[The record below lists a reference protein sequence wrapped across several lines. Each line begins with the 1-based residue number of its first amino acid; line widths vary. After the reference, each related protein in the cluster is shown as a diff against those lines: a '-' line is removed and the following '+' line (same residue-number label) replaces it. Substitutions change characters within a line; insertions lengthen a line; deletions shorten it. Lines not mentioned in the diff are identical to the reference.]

1 MEKHVLYRDRQELQ
15 AADLNATQDY
25 ADAAH
30 AHLVSDA
37 ITPERQYVGLTVS
50 AYSATELAV
59 APGRLYDGA
68 SGQVYAL
75 EEQQLHS
82 VFAMLPVQDAKWLAV
97 SVLGKTEEI
106 NLEPRDFL
114 VDLQTREVE
123 PQTVPMLARQ
133 VCLVHLAQGLESPT
147 PERPEPPTG
156 YTLIAHARLSPSGV
170 QEVVLATSRQLPNLQ
185 RVDARLRQAEGW
197 ILSAEPRL
205 ATMMSDMAGLAS
217 ELQTRATR
225 EHVIELG
232 IDMAGVKERLQLPDD
247 YVFYGADHYLD
258 GSETDPAH
266 AGYAA
271 FVEEG
276 VRFPVVAS
284 TSGPLALL
292 NPLDPAVTR
301 HADGFL
307 LPKYT
312 EVRRLNIAERVGEL
326 TINQYQYTTLEATQ
340 LTMTRIR
347 IRYGATRTVCTNGAW
362 WRSGRYDPLTG
373 IFARAGETFEVENAY
388 EDAYGVKTLEAHGL
402 TLWVR
407 VTQFW
412 EDREEV
418 PYWGAKT
425 VEHTISGSQLAQ
437 TFLAAAG
444 GWMTSAE
451 IYLTGV
457 AGDGALNV
465 LLTETA
471 LGQPDTSRVLA
482 RATLNADALAGGWN
496 VIPWPRPVHID
507 AGRRYA
513 VVLMTGGAH
522 RVGYAR
528 GSAYTQG
535 LLLYS
540 QDGAYFSDAD
550 DRDLMMR
557 LNFAQFT
564 TSRAVVQL
572 EPLQLPGGIH
582 DLDLLFE
589 GFVPQGCELAFE
601 YQVSGNW
608 IPVNGRVAA
617 QLGAALLPLRAVF
630 LGTLDTMPGLLATD
644 SVAAVRRFGAAFE
657 HWSTGRT
664 LATPSQ
670 DIRVR
675 VLLEYFDPAVH
686 TLVVQLDTAAGV
698 INPASTTVREHAPGA
713 RWIEARFVP
722 VAAELIGAYQIG
734 LVGGTSNAAHAF
746 HVAERYDLAL

>member
-15 AADLNATQDY
+15 ASDLNASQDY

-50 AYSATELAV
+50 AHSATELSV
-59 APGRLYDGA
+59 GPGRLYDGP
-68 SGQVYAL
+68 SGQVFAL
-75 EEQQLHS
+75 EEQQLYS
-82 VFAMLPVQDAKWLAV
+82 VFGMLPIQDQKWLAV
-97 SVLGKTEEI
+97 SVLGQAEEV

-156 YTLIAHARLSPSGV
+156 YTLIAQARLSPAGI
-170 QEVVLATSRQLPNLQ
+170 QEIALATSRLLPNLQ
-185 RVDARLRQAEGW
+185 RVDARLRVAEGW

-225 EHVIELG
+225 EHVAQLG
-232 IDMAGVKERLQLPDD
+232 IDMAGVKERLGLPDD

-258 GSETDPAH
+258 DSETDAAH
-266 AGYAA
+266 AGYSAY
-271 FVEEG
+271 VDEG
-276 VRFPVVAS
+276 VRFPVLAS
-284 TSGPLALL
+284 QSAPLSLL
-292 NPLDPAVTR
+292 NPLDPAVTQSG
-301 HADGFL
+301 DGFV

-312 EVRRLNIAERVGEL
+312 EVRRLNIESRVGEL
-326 TINQYQYTTLEATQ
+326 TINQYQYNTVEAVQ

-347 IRYGATRTVCTNGAW
+347 IRYGETRTVCTNGAW
-362 WRSGRYDPLTG
+362 WKSGRYDPISG
-373 IFARAGETFEVENAY
+373 IFARDGEAFEVANTT
-388 EDAYGVKTLEAHGL
+388 GGLEAHGL
-402 TLWVR
+402 THWVR

-418 PYWGAKT
+418 PYWGAKNI
-425 VEHTISGSQLAQ
+425 EHTISGSLLAQ

-451 IYLTGV
+451 LFFAGV
-457 AGDGALNV
+457 ASDGALNL

-471 LGQPDTSRVLA
+471 LGQPDMSRVLA
-482 RATLNADALAGGWN
+482 RATVSAEALAGGWN
-496 VIPWPRPVHID
+496 RIPWARPVHVE

-513 VVLMTGGAH
+513 LVLMSGGAH
-522 RVGYAR
+522 RVGYSR
-528 GSAYTQG
+528 GSDYTQG
-535 LLLYS
+535 LLMYS

-557 LNFAQFT
+557 LNFAKFS

-572 EPLQLPGGIH
+572 APLQLAGGIH

-601 YQVSGNW
+601 YQVAGVW
-608 IPVNGRVAA
+608 VPVNGRAAA
-617 QLGAALLPLRAVF
+617 QLGAALLPLRTVF
-630 LGTLDTMPGLLATD
+630 LGTLDMMPGMLPAG
-644 SVAAVRRFGAAFE
+644 SVATVRRFGAAFA
-657 HWSTGRT
+657 HWSTART
-664 LATPSQ
+664 LAETSQ

-675 VLLEYFDPAVH
+675 VLVEYFDEAVH
-686 TLVVQLDTAAGV
+686 TLAVKLHHG
-698 INPASTTVREHAPGA
+698 ASTIDPVSTTLRDVTPGA
-713 RWIEARFVP
+713 RWIEARFTP
-722 VAAELIGAYQIG
+722 AAPIAAYQIG
-734 LVGGTSNAAHAF
+734 LTGGTADSARAF